1 MTIRTYG
8 LSGSGIDVDQ
18 MVKDLMKARRTSYD
32 TMWQKKTQA
41 EWQKKD
47 YNSMYSLVEE
57 FRNSTVFNF
66 RMTSSLQPK
75 LVTSSNDSILTAT
88 ANADAA
94 NVSHSVKVNQLA
106 DGVKLSSSAGINGS
120 GTLVDQFGYTAG
132 STLDFK
138 INGQAVSIEITDTTS
153 LYDVVSAINKTDAKV
168 KANYDSTLDRF
179 YLYSNK
185 TGSESQVDFSGSSE
199 SGLDFIFNKLKLGTV
214 STQGMASNDKLGL
227 DAEDYTDKSV
237 GEAFGISGDFSID
250 ITTASG
256 KQTFTVD
263 GETTSLSDIVDAIN
277 TYAGSQVASYDAETQ
292 KLTLKADEAS
302 GVFNISSSDAAGQ
315 DFLVNQLKLTAYGQ
329 DSKINIDGVDVTQ
342 SSNNFTLSGV
352 TYNLKSVS
360 STAAN
365 ISIQADI
372 DKTIENVKAFVDS
385 YNTMI
390 GAINTELN
398 EDKYRDFLP
407 LTDDQKA
414 DMEDGDIE
422 AWQTKAHSG
431 LLRNDSILSE
441 LINGMRSAFSSP
453 ISGLA
458 GDYRSASAIG
468 ITTGKYIDDD
478 GNITTESDNGG
489 KLYVD
494 EEDLRKALTEDPDI
508 VYKIFG
514 TIGDTKAT
522 EGVANRLND
531 QMYSTLDKLK
541 DKAGVPGAT
550 DTNSFLAKRLEDYT
564 DSLDAL
570 EDRLDD
576 MEERYYRQFDAMEVA
591 LNSLNQQSSW
601 LMEQFSS

>member
-18 MVKDLMKARRTSYD
+18 MVKDLMKARRASYD
-32 TMWQKKTQA
+32 TMWQKKTQT

-47 YNSMYSLVEE
+47 YNSMYTLVES
-57 FRNSTVFNF
+57 FRNSTIFDF
-66 RMTSSLQPK
+66 RKTNSLQPK
-75 LVTSSNDSILTAT
+75 LVTSSNDSVLTAT

-94 NVSHSVKVNQLA
+94 NISHSVKVDQLA
-106 DGVKLSSSAGINGS
+106 DGVKLSSSAEIDGS
-120 GTLVDQFGYTAG
+120 GTLVSQFGYTAG

-138 INGQAVSIEITDTTS
+138 INGQAVSVKITDTTS

-179 YLYSNK
+179 FLYSNK
-185 TGSESQVDFSGSSE
+185 TGSESQVDFGGSSE

-214 STQGMASNDKLGL
+214 SNQGMVSNDKLGL
-227 DAEDYTDKSV
+227 DEEDYTDKSV
-237 GEAFGISGDFSID
+237 GEAFGISGDFHID

-256 KQTFTVD
+256 KQTIAVD
-263 GETTSLSDIVDAIN
+263 GETTKLKDIVDAIN
-277 TYAGSQVASYDAETQ
+277 AHAGGQVAGYDAVTQ
-292 KLTLKADEAS
+292 KLTLKANEES
-302 GVFNISSSDAAGQ
+302 GIFNISSSDAAGQ

-329 DSKINIDGVDVTQ
+329 DAKVNIDGVDVTQ
-342 SSNNFTLSGV
+342 SSNNFTISGV

-360 STAAN
+360 STSTN
-365 ISIQADI
+365 VSIQADI
-372 DKTIENVKAFVDS
+372 DKTIDNVKAFVES
-385 YNTMI
+385 YNKMI
-390 GAINTELN
+390 DTINTELN

-414 DMEDGDIE
+414 DMEDSDIE
-422 AWQTKAHSG
+422 AWQAKARSG
-431 LLRNDSILSE
+431 LLRNDSILTG
-441 LINGMRSAFSSP
+441 LMNNMRSSFSSP

-478 GNITTESDNGG
+478 GNITTESGKGG

-494 EEDLRKALTEDPDI
+494 EEDLRKALTDDPDI

-514 TIGDTKAT
+514 TSGDTNAT
-522 EGVANRLND
+522 EGVANRLYD
-531 QMYSTLDKLK
+531 QMYTALSNLK
-541 DKAGVPGAT
+541 DKAGIPGAT
-550 DTNSFLAKRLEDYT
+550 DTSSFLAKRLEDYT
-564 DSLDAL
+564 DSLETM

-591 LNSLNQQSSW
+591 LSTLNQQSSW
-601 LMEQFSS
+601 LLQQFSS

>member
-1 MTIRTYG
+1 MRTYG

-32 TMWQKKTQA
+32 TMWQKKTQT

-47 YNSMYSLVEE
+47 YNTMYSLVEE
-57 FRNSTVFNF
+57 FRNSTIFNF
-66 RMTSSLQPK
+66 RKTSSLQPK
-75 LVTSSNDSILTAT
+75 LVTSSNDSVLTAT

-94 NVSHSVKVNQLA
+94 NINHSVKVNQLA
-106 DGVKLSSSAGINGS
+106 DGVKLSSGAEIDGS
-120 GTLVDQFGYTAG
+120 GTLVSQFGYTAG

-138 INGQAVSIEITDTTS
+138 INGQAVSIEITDSTS

-179 YLYSNK
+179 FLYSNK
-185 TGSESQVDFSGSSE
+185 TGSESQVDFSGSAE
-199 SGLDFIFNKLKLGTV
+199 SGLDFIFNKLKLGTI
-214 STQGMASNDKLGL
+214 SAQGMVSNDQLGL
-227 DAEDYTDKSV
+227 DEEDYKDKSV

-250 ITTASG
+250 ITTPSG
-256 KQTFTVD
+256 KQTIEVD
-263 GETTSLSDIVDAIN
+263 GETTKLKDIVEAIN
-277 TYAGSQVASYDAETQ
+277 TYAGSQVASYDAATQ

-342 SSNNFTLSGV
+342 SSNNFTISGV

-365 ISIQADI
+365 VSIQADI
-372 DKTIENVKAFVDS
+372 DKTIANVKAFVDS

-390 GAINTELN
+390 STINTELN
-398 EDKYRDFLP
+398 EDKYRDYLP
-407 LTDDQKA
+407 LTDDQKS
-414 DMEDGDIE
+414 DMEDSDIE
-422 AWQTKAHSG
+422 AWQAKARSG
-431 LLRNDSILSE
+431 LLRNDSILTDLLNS
-441 LINGMRSAFSSP
+441 MRTGFSAS

-458 GDYRSASAIG
+458 GDYRNASSIG

-489 KLYVD
+489 RLYVD
-494 EEDLRKALTEDPDI
+494 DDDLRKALTEDPDI

-514 TIGDTKAT
+514 TSGDTNAT
-522 EGVANRLND
+522 EGVANRLYD
-531 QMYSTLDKLK
+531 QMYSTLGKLK
-541 DKAGVPGAT
+541 DKAGIPGAT
-550 DTNSFLAKRLEDYT
+550 DTNSFLAKSLKNYT

-591 LNSLNQQSSW
+591 LSQLNQQSSW
-601 LMEQFSS
+601 LLQQFSSN